1 VKQSAM
7 RASPWASPDHGP
19 AVTAAVSVGARSYSS
34 TAGLQ
39 GHRRRTGEL
48 AGFHKHRDQQQKSL
62 RQRNLRHDLSS

>member
-48 AGFHKHRDQQQKSL
+48 AGFHKHRDQQQKS
-62 RQRNLRHDLSS
+62 QRNLRHDLSP